1 MLVVALRPHTVTG
14 IIREILSEAIAI
26 RRLF

>member
-14 IIREILSEAIAI
+14 IIRKILSEAIAI